1 MQMFL
6 QRKPG
11 PDRRPRG
18 IQMGRGGASKDRTDG
33 PERKCIAT
41 GEVQPSHG
49 LIRFVVGPEGQIVP
63 DVLGKLPG
71 RGIWV
76 AASRAAL
83 DKASKKKLFAKA
95 ARQPV
100 QVPDGLSD
108 QIESQLLRRVIE
120 LISLSRKSGHAV
132 AGYEKVKDWLA
143 KEEAEVLIQAVD
155 GSGRGKSKLSTPHFG
170 RYIGWLTSDEL
181 GLAFGRQT
189 VIHAALASGG
199 LTSRVVE
206 EAERLKGLRE
216 KDGGDA
222 ARKDKKA

>member
-6 QRKPG
+6 QRKPR

-18 IQMGRGGASKDRTDG
+18 IQMGRGGASKDREDG

-49 LIRFVVGPEGQIVP
+49 LIRFVVGPDGQIVP
-63 DVLGKLPG
+63 DILGKLPG
-71 RGIWV
+71 HGIWV
-76 AASRAAL
+76 AANRPAL
-83 DKASKKKLFAKA
+83 DKATKKNLFAKA
-95 ARQPV
+95 AKQPV
-100 QVPDGLSD
+100 QVPEGLAD
-108 QIESQLLRRVIE
+108 EIESQLLRRVVE

-132 AGYEKVKDWLA
+132 AGYEKVKDWLS
-143 KEEAEVLIQAVD
+143 KEQAEVLIQAVD

-170 RYIGWLTSDEL
+170 RYLGWLTANEL

-222 ARKDKKA
+222 RPKG